1 MKSLVLIAMSAVLA
15 VPAFANHWNFE
26 CGQNYKVRINNKK
39 AKLVAPHGNVV
50 FTYNQKGVRKVYK
63 AADES
68 QGMLL
73 APNVNFT
80 LSQIPMGQKGQFTWE
95 VPGPNEAMVLSCET
109 RPTFT
114 RDPDL
119 N

>member
-1 MKSLVLIAMSAVLA
+1 M
-15 VPAFANHWNFE
+15 
-26 CGQNYKVRINNKK
+26 
-39 AKLVAPHGNVV
+39 APHGKVV
-50 FTYNQKGVRKVYK
+50 FTFAQKGFRKVYK

-73 APNVNFT
+73 APNVNFQ
-80 LSQIPMGQKGQFTWE
+80 LSAIPIGQKGQFTWE
-95 VPGPNEAMVLSCET
+95 VPGPNEAMVLNCET
-109 RPTFT
+109 RPTFS